1 MANSHRFSVTVTLLL
16 SLFLTTAFAQE
27 TTGTLTGAV
36 RDESGAMIP
45 GVTVVAVNKETGA
58 TRNAITGDE
67 GRYRLP
73 QLAPGSYELRAEL
86 AGFQTTVIQGVT
98 VSVGQEAVLPI
109 VLKVGEI
116 TEQVVVSA
124 EIPLVDTT
132 TANIGALV
140 DNKSIQDLPLN
151 GRDFI
156 QLAALQEGVVTPMSG
171 NRSRTGDAGVKM
183 SIGGTRPNQTAVLLD
198 GTDIKNQYGGTP
210 GGLAGALLGVD
221 TVREF
226 RVITN
231 AYSAEYGRFTGGV
244 ISAVTRS
251 GTNELHG
258 TVFEFHRNSALDA
271 RNFFDPGDNP
281 PFRRNQFGFTLGG
294 PIQKERTF

>member
-1 MANSHRFSVTVTLLL
+1 MTISHRFSSFVTLLL
-16 SLFLTTAFAQE
+16 FSLFLATASAQE
-27 TTGTLTGAV
+27 TTGTITGAV

-73 QLAPGSYELRAEL
+73 QLSPGNYELRAEL

-210 GGLAGALLGVD
+210 GGLAGSLLGVD
-221 TVREF
+221 T
-226 RVITN
+226 
-231 AYSAEYGRFTGGV
+231 
-244 ISAVTRS
+244 
-251 GTNELHG
+251 
-258 TVFEFHRNSALDA
+258 
-271 RNFFDPGDNP
+271 
-281 PFRRNQFGFTLGG
+281 
-294 PIQKERTF
+294 